1 MSPAPGP
8 RGRLS
13 RIETTAEARVDQEL
27 KAYLEEMKARMEEQ
41 SARMEEQSARMEE
54 QSARMEEM
62 SARMDGQSAGL
73 EEMRARMDEQFARME
88 TQSQTEAR
96 QTRVLLEGLYNN
108 IGLLAEGIM
117 GVTERL
123 ETFQEETANRFKEIK
138 VALSPAYKD
147 LDGRVHSLDNQV
159 EHLESR
165 VQIMNNRVRILEA
178 RADRQTED
186 VLESIRKKFGK
197 SQA

>member
-1 MSPAPGP
+1 
-8 RGRLS
+8 
-13 RIETTAEARVDQEL
+13 VDQEL
-27 KAYLEEMKARMEEQ
+27 RAYLEELKARMDEQ
-41 SARMEEQSARMEE
+41 SARLEDRMNVRLDQQS
-54 QSARMEEM
+54 
-62 SARMDGQSAGL
+62 
-73 EEMRARMDEQFARME
+73 ARMDEQFARLE

-123 ETFQEETANRFKEIK
+123 ETFQEETANGFKEIK
-138 VALSPAYKD
+138 AGLSPAYKD
-147 LDGRVHSLDNQV
+147 LDGRVYSLDNQV
-159 EHLESR
+159 ELLESR

-186 VLESIRKKFGK
+186 VLDSIRKKFGK